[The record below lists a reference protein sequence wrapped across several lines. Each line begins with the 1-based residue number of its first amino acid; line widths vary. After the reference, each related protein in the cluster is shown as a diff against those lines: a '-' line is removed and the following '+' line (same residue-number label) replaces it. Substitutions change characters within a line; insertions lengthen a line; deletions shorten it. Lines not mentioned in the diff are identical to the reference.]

1 MNFDLDKHTIL
12 KVVHGSHAYGTNLP
26 TSDHD
31 YKGVAIPPEHF
42 FLGFTNRFEQAIQS
56 EPDDVVIYG
65 IQKFFKLASD
75 CNPNIIEV
83 LFGANDHVVVNT
95 PLGERLRECAH
106 LFLSKKARHTF
117 AGYAHAQLKRIKTHR
132 RWLLEPPKAPPSRE
146 AFGLQSDRKAL
157 STSVMGAM
165 ESLLADGHEFG
176 KDVMRTLTAEKRYTT
191 ALQHWK
197 QYQDWLKQRNPK
209 RAELEAKHGY
219 DTKHAMHLVRLMRM
233 CAEILEGKGVIVF
246 RPDAGLLLDI
256 RAGMWSYDK
265 LVEWAEEQDE
275 RCAALYEISEL
286 RNKPDRAALDS
297 LCISLVQRFFRGG
310 VNG

>member
-1 MNFDLDKHTIL
+1 VNFDLDNHTIL
-12 KVVHGSHAYGTNLP
+12 KVVHGSHAYGTALP

-42 FLGFTNRFEQAIQS
+42 FLGFSHRFEQAEQR

-65 IQKFFKLASD
+65 IQKFFKLAAD

-83 LFGANDHVVVNT
+83 LFGADEHVVVCT
-95 PLGERLRECAH
+95 LLGDRLREAGP

-117 AGYAHAQLKRIKTHR
+117 AGYAHAQLKRIKSHR
-132 RWLLEPPKAPPSRE
+132 RWLLEPPKAPPNRE
-146 AFGLQSDRKAL
+146 DFGLQPNRKAL

-165 ESLLADGHEFG
+165 ENLITDGHEFG
-176 KDVMRTLTAEKRYTT
+176 KDVMRTLTAEKRYTA
-191 ALQHWK
+191 ALQQWK

-233 CAEILEGKGVIVF
+233 CAEILDGKGVIVL
-246 RPDAGLLLDI
+246 RPDAEELIEVRRGAWAYDDLL
-256 RAGMWSYDK
+256 G
-265 LVEWAEEQDE
+265 WAQEQDE
-275 RCAALYEISEL
+275 RCAALYETSEL
-286 RNKPDRAALDS
+286 RHKPDRVALDD
-297 LCISLVQRFFRGG
+297 LCISLVKKFWTNEG
-310 VNG
+310 